1 MGSQVG
7 DRAPD
12 VRPGPQNK
20 LCDGICQ
27 GLAQAGLKRPAGTQN
42 GATTGPRCGSGPRNQ
57 RSRTRAQAWSDDRA
71 VRPGSRLW
79 PGSEVRVLSG
89 KGARRKAWDR
99 GPRPGTAPRT
109 TPPSWRRR
117 RRRRR
122 GRGVAWRD
130 PNKPTCGPGRAAAVT
145 SRRAGARARLTL
157 AAGRKARKVA
167 GPCGPGTSRSAS
179 RLLPM
184 PCPPFRPAQTL
195 SSRCAALPFGRASV
209 SALSASRGPP
219 R

>member
-7 DRAPD
+7 DRAPE

-122 GRGVAWRD
+122 RRGRGVAWRD
-130 PNKPTCGPGRAAAVT
+130 PNKPTCGPGRRGDVT
-145 SRRAGARARLTL
+145 ARASALPLPRAVKRGRSRAPAVPELL
-157 AAGRKARKVA
+157 ALCPASSSCPVPLSGPRRPSPAVVLRFPSAGR
-167 GPCGPGTSRSAS
+167 
-179 RLLPM
+179 L
-184 PCPPFRPAQTL
+184 
-195 SSRCAALPFGRASV
+195 
-209 SALSASRGPP
+209 
-219 R
+219 